1 MACLLSSRKTYTCF
15 LQNIEITS
23 TYMWISL
30 FDKVINNGNEMNIQR
45 TYPSPSFNF
54 VNIQPKYIFNE
65 DIIIKRLPLS
75 KYPSIK

>member
-1 MACLLSSRKTYTCF
+1 
-15 LQNIEITS
+15 
-23 TYMWISL
+23 MWISL
-30 FDKVINNGNEMNIQR
+30 FDKVINNGNEINIQR